1 MMKKQF
7 LTWSAASLLALF
19 YAACGDDVINV
30 HNDEYAIVE
39 SIDSLSCGAENEGE
53 MALVKSTG
61 VLYSCTNGEW
71 SVVNASDAVDL
82 RCKSEPL
89 KDSTGYKII
98 CDGKT
103 IGTVQNGK
111 DGDDGKDGK
120 SGQKGSDG
128 KAGQNGKEVN
138 ADSLTKVISKKVIDS
153 LACRV
158 DSSWTD
164 TKKSLINVQIVCGS
178 GSSIIQLPTLVPNKN
193 LTTHYKKTVMVRFV
207 EAYSAEL
214 TVMEVDSNFDRTGKT
229 FVSELHYSDGM
240 ELNIYQIPNMDNGK
254 ISDMGFLM
262 ADIDVTNMMNS
273 FAQLRIKTASSG
285 DNGRS
290 MSRATPTEYT
300 AFVNL
305 DDADTIV
312 IDWISDFKAARIK
325 TLLEKGSSFAKANRK
340 ANDEITEFF
349 GLGKDFPIV
358 EHYMSDSIEMNE
370 SFAAMFV
377 TMIDDLRF
385 FVDYEKI
392 YADYKALFAEKGNFN
407 TALNETIYLHG
418 EKAEY
423 PFFFVDYFLFKEGYY
438 YEEGDDVDEKSAH
451 TKVLQRALVDAYELP
466 ACNLKQ
472 NPIYVSRVK
481 DGAFKYFWCNTREEV
496 WYPLFNLD
504 RYIQSIATSIAGE
517 CVSSKKGDF
526 VVLDSLGLQFV
537 AECNGQ
543 FWFRSGNLGKGLCK
557 GKKSGTY
564 IRGAGSI
571 GPEYFRCVD
580 DGNGGIVAND
590 VDSIEFAIKTPC
602 DTSAKDSLYS
612 VPSDSSF
619 YRCDTKTKSFV
630 PLFADKDRDLIVSYQ
645 LGSCNDSKDGNV
657 NAVYI
662 YSGKREFVKCKVLE
676 AGKGAWVEALPIE
689 VEQGVC
695 NVNKMKKSKI
705 YKIDEWEWNESVTT
719 GKAYY
724 KCDCDYNY
732 EETAEGDATVSTLV
746 YHNCRWTGADDYDI
760 KLNKACNSS
769 IINSTIAF
777 GKEEFSCTEF
787 YTEMQT
793 TYRAWKMQNPDVD
806 CPEIVAPDGGE
817 PWVDGEPCD
826 YRCDYLGKS
835 YYYSQKRGG
844 WVTLGKDETC
854 KSVDE
859 SCQEAT
865 DGYVAINDTIH
876 KSELLLAYESDG
888 QMECINGLDACTESY
903 YNDYPDYGEWNDR
916 YFLFLKGVSV
926 DGFEL
931 PEIYRW
937 SDSGFCART
946 YDVNHACAA
955 LVGIPAGDMTS
966 CDAPCEYM
974 GNTYYYNFRKNKW
987 QTLAEMGLT
996 ECPSM
1001 EDYCDDNNNLN
1012 ITCGAYSVCNDWQD
1026 DTCQYNDGTPC
1037 DCDDDEDVEK
1047 GCEQVSKPSY
1057 CGQPLTCSYP
1067 FVETGVSCEE
1077 ASGSW
1082 NLD

>member
-1 MMKKQF
+1 MMKKQI

-39 SIDSLSCGAENEGE
+39 SLDSISCGADNEGE

-164 TKKSLINVQIVCGS
+164 TKSSLINVQISCGS

-240 ELNIYQIPNMDNGK
+240 ELNIYQIPNMDNEK
-254 ISDMGFLM
+254 ISNMGFLM

-290 MSRATPTEYT
+290 MFRATPTEYT

-377 TMIDDLRF
+377 TMMDMDNYGF
-385 FVDYEKI
+385 SVDYEKI

-423 PFFFVDYFLFKEGYY
+423 PFFFVDYFLFNKEYY
-438 YEEGDDVDEKSAH
+438 YEEGDDVDEESAH
-451 TKVLQRALVDAYELP
+451 AKVLQRALVDAYELP

-504 RYIQSIATSIAGE
+504 GYIESIATSIAGE

-612 VPSDSSF
+612 VPGDSSF

-630 PLFADKDRDLIVSYQ
+630 PLFADEDRDLIVSYQ
-645 LGSCNDSKDGNV
+645 LGSCNDSKDGDV
-657 NAVYI
+657 NAIYI
-662 YSGKREFVKCKVLE
+662 YSGQREFVICRVIE
-676 AGKGAWVEALPIE
+676 AGKGVWEKALPIE

-695 NVNKMKKSKI
+695 NADVMKKSKI
-705 YKIDEWEWNESVTT
+705 YKIDEWEWNVSVTT

-724 KCDCDYNY
+724 KCDCGYAD
-732 EETAEGDATVSTLV
+732 EETADGEVTSTIRT
-746 YHNCRWTGADDYDI
+746 YNNCRWTGADDYDI

-806 CPEIVAPDGGE
+806 CPMIVAPDGGK
-817 PWVDGEPCD
+817 PWVNGEPCD

-859 SCQEAT
+859 SCQEAS
-865 DGYVAINDTIH
+865 DAYLAINDTIH
-876 KSELLLAYESDG
+876 KSELLLVYESDN
-888 QMECINGLDACTESY
+888 QKACINGLRACSKSRY
-903 YNDYPDYGEWNDR
+903 DDDLNFGEWKGR
-916 YFLFLKGVSV
+916 YFLFMQGVSV

-937 SDSGFCART
+937 SDSSFCERT
-946 YDVNHACAA
+946 YDANHVCSA
-955 LVGIPAGDMTS
+955 LVGIPEGGDVTS
-966 CDAPCEYM
+966 CEVPCEYM

-996 ECPSM
+996 TCPSM
-1001 EDYCDDNNNLN
+1001 EDYCDMNNSLN
-1012 ITCGAYSVCNDWQD
+1012 MECSAVQICSECTEECIGEDEDGECIEWGPCKECMDDDDYYSWTCNDYPFSQINPY
-1026 DTCQYNDGTPC
+1026 CMDGTW
-1037 DCDDDEDVEK
+1037 
-1047 GCEQVSKPSY
+1047 
-1057 CGQPLTCSYP
+1057 LTQ
-1067 FVETGVSCEE
+1067 
-1077 ASGSW
+1077 
-1082 NLD
+1082 N